1 MPPPPRHDGAYIR
14 AHSSLSRNQDAK
26 LLNLRVQRAMGE
38 AEGEQ
43 RQTLLLQ
50 FAMSLMADTSHHP
63 TMPGKRLLE
72 NGYRRKFPSNFKRP
86 WKYASRDFPVKL
98 GAISRDNYPTKRR
111 KVAATRDFPN
121 NCGPLASGR
130 NAGDVDPGLSD
141 RAKYLPS
148 IPAVPLR
155 SLPSIDVK
163 LDPEKSLALDGK
175 DVDVGQQMANENEN
189 SVCSF
194 YEKWKQDS
202 EKLAAVIAQAKEC
215 INLFDIKFSINALDE
230 NLLEKRLKVEDTVSK
245 MVHEGQI
252 SGLES
257 KLEDDKDENCS
268 LSPIDPEKLS
278 VEGNKNVD
286 LDLDQCA
293 FEGEEGKLTIY
304 VPESN
309 RNHEE
314 LINLK
319 IVQHDQPRRF
329 KIMEALKL
337 FEVQYKELMQ
347 EHELRGDVNATP
359 YAHVEAAMRLRSEGM
374 WVCVEKPFG
383 HIPGVKI
390 GDEFGFRAELAVI
403 GLHRQLVSGID
414 DVVLDGKK
422 FATSVVNAGR
432 YENNDRE
439 LDVLIYSGQGG
450 NRRIADKA
458 GDQKLEKGNLALM
471 NSMEMG
477 YPVRVTYK
485 RKGVKAANTLG
496 MSNAGNFVYVYDG
509 LYTVNKFWHERDQ
522 KGNLVFKF
530 ELHRMTD
537 QPRPHQA
544 VGNSRIP
551 ITCKEICVMDDISK
565 GKENLPIRAMNGVD
579 DDKPPPF
586 TYTTNIV
593 YPYWYQPIEPIGCNC
608 VNGCSDML
616 QCPCVLK
623 NGGEI
628 PFTEKGAIIKAKR
641 KVHECGPSCKCPP
654 SCMNRVSQTGP
665 RHQLEIFKTESRGWG
680 IRSRNFISSG
690 SFICEYVG
698 ELLRDKE
705 AELRVGDDEYL
716 FDIYDDGYVI
726 DAAMYGNIG
735 RFINHSCSPNLYG
748 QEILYDHDDKR
759 MPHIMFFATKNIPP
773 LEELVYDY
781 NYKMNRICDANG
793 NIKTK
798 ACYCGSRKCTGRMY

>member
-1 MPPPPRHDGAYIR
+1 
-14 AHSSLSRNQDAK
+14 
-26 LLNLRVQRAMGE
+26 
-38 AEGEQ
+38 
-43 RQTLLLQ
+43 
-50 FAMSLMADTSHHP
+50 
-63 TMPGKRLLE
+63 MPGKRLLE

-121 NCGPLASGR
+121 NCGPLVSGR

-230 NLLEKRLKVEDTVSK
+230 NLLEKTMKVEDTVSK

-319 IVQHDQPRRF
+319 IVQHDQPHRF

-485 RKGVKAANTLG
+485 RKGVKVANTLG
-496 MSNAGNFVYVYDG
+496 MSNAGNFVYIYDG

-551 ITCKEICVMDDISK
+551 ITCKEICVMGYIKRKRESSYT
-565 GKENLPIRAMNGVD
+565 AMNGVD

-593 YPYWYQPIEPIGCNC
+593 YPYW
-608 VNGCSDML
+608 
-616 QCPCVLK
+616 
-623 NGGEI
+623 
-628 PFTEKGAIIKAKR
+628 
-641 KVHECGPSCKCPP
+641 
-654 SCMNRVSQTGP
+654 VSQTGP

-798 ACYCGSRKCTGRMY
+798 ACYCGSRKCTGGCISDFILGFNIFLFSPKGI